1 MNTFSDEE
9 INELLKNPFVRT
21 VNIDE
26 RVDNFWEVNRMWVP
40 SGYQKKGQNEYCP
53 IEMTTDKIFKRYT
66 LGVVGQGLET
76 EDYSVMDTE
85 NPYFDVPLLQFLD
98 MYENRMIP
106 IEMTKRQRILT
117 RIKDIGLYIF
127 ASIGLSILIL
137 MIFYLVFHP
146 VSMPHSLP
154 HFYGK

>member
-9 INELLKNPFVRT
+9 MNMLLKNPFVRT

-53 IEMTTDKIFKRYT
+53 VEMTLDKIYKRYI

-117 RIKDIGLYIF
+117 RIKDIGLCSF
-127 ASIGLSILIL
+127 AFIGLSILFL

-154 HFYGK
+154 YFYGK